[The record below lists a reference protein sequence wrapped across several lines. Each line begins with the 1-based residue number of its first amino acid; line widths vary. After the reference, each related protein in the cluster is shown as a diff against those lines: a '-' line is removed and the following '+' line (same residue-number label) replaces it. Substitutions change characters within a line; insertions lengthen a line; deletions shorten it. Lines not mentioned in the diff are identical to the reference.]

1 MLTLK
6 RREGEELIFE
16 VGDIEFAVIVNE
28 VRGAQVS
35 LTVDAPEQVVVLRDE
50 LLEEG

>member
-6 RREGEELIFE
+6 RREGEELIFQ

-28 VRGAQVS
+28 IGGSQVS
-35 LTVDAPEQVVVLRDE
+35 LTVDAPIEVAAIRDE
-50 LLEEG
+50 LFDED